1 MRRKRLKEISH
12 IYNAALELP
21 ESERA
26 AFLETCEDE
35 DLRQEVL
42 SLLRDEDK
50 AKSFL
55 EEHALDV
62 ASRLKARTQPS
73 LLGRRLGSF
82 NLISMLGKGGMGEVY
97 RAKDQKLG
105 RDVAIK
111 VLSEEFAQDDMRI
124 SRFQREAKLLA
135 SLNHPNISSIHGLEE
150 SDGIHFLVLELVEGD
165 TLADRIKSGP
175 IPVEESLKLALQ
187 ITEAL
192 EAAHEK
198 GVIHRDLKPANI
210 KVTPDGKVKVLDFGL
225 AKAFAGDSENINL
238 SNSPTL
244 SDAATQQGVILG
256 TAAYMSPEQARGNP
270 VDKRADIWAFG
281 VVLFEMLTGRQVFS
295 ENTVS
300 DTLASVL
307 KTDPKWDSLPQ
318 NLHPRIRLMLERC
331 LEKDVK
337 SRSSGIGEVRADIDK
352 VLADPSGVFAQ
363 TITAETA
370 QKKLRTILPWVA
382 AAIVV
387 AGVVGWLLKPASPPE
402 PRQVHRY
409 PFNLQEGQKFGP
421 HDSLLIS
428 KDGNKIAHEVNGQ
441 LYLRDT
447 NNLTARPIQ
456 GVDENPSGSF
466 LSPDGKWIGYFS
478 PNDSQLKKID
488 VTSGTPVPICS
499 TSYPIRGVSWEEDDT
514 IVFSDGDSI
523 KQVSAKGGTPKVI
536 VKREEYESYSSPQI
550 LPDGK
555 SILFTVGGGLLSLDN
570 GRQRLGPQ
578 VAVQS
583 LESGK
588 RKILPLQG
596 NSARYLPTG
605 HIVYTVDNN
614 LFAVAFDLDRLELI
628 GDSVPMDEGVSQW
641 AISDKGTLIYVPRTT
656 QPRTTPP
663 TAKFNLVWVDRQG
676 KMEEIPV
683 RPDDYASPRISP
695 DGTKVAIAINAEG
708 GSSDIYILDLDNE
721 TPRRRLT
728 FENEN
733 STDPLWT
740 PDGERIVFIA
750 GEGDEMG
757 IYWKNENGTG
767 EEELLTLVSDGGGPP
782 WSLADNG
789 KTLVTTKSSLG
800 GMGRITGAMMMGMG
814 LGPDGRRRGRGSGF
828 GRAPD
833 SEESSTS
840 EEPPLSTDIGTLSME
855 GDHEWKSILQIEG
868 IVTALQISP
877 DGRWMAYSSPQS
889 GILVRPFPDVNSG
902 SQWQVSASPARGC
915 LWSPPDG
922 SELYYIAPRSNSP
935 TADSAPKVNA
945 DLLAKMFGASASK
958 IMAVIVETEP
968 TFKSGK
974 FNSNFKP
981 IDIGVRPGGPF
992 SQNFDIS
999 PVDKRFLMLK
1009 EVETAE
1015 DESRAEESTTEE
1027 STEDESRKYIV
1038 VTNWFEELKERVPVD

>member
-1 MRRKRLKEISH
+1 MRRKRLKDISH

-26 AFLETCEDE
+26 AFLETCEDR

-42 SLLRDEDK
+42 SLLKNEDK

-55 EEHALDV
+55 EERALDV
-62 ASRLKARTQPS
+62 ASRLKASTQPS
-73 LLGRRLGSF
+73 LLGRQLGSF
-82 NLISMLGKGGMGEVY
+82 NLISVLGKGGMGEVY

-210 KVTPDGKVKVLDFGL
+210 KVTPDGNVKVLDFGL
-225 AKAFAGDSENINL
+225 AKAYGGDSDNFNL

-244 SDAATQQGVILG
+244 SEAATQQGVILG

-307 KTDPKWDSLPQ
+307 KSEPKWNSLPM

-331 LEKDVK
+331 LKKESKN
-337 SRSSGIGEVRADIDK
+337 RYSSISDARVDIQE

-363 TITAETA
+363 PITAESP
-370 QKKLRTILPWVA
+370 QKKLRTILPLIA
-382 AAIVV
+382 GAIVV
-387 AGVVGWLLKPASPPE
+387 AGVVGWLLKPAPPPQ

-409 PFNLQEGQKFGP
+409 QFNLPEGQEFGP
-421 HDSLLIS
+421 HAPLFIS
-428 KDGNKIAHEVNGQ
+428 KDGTKIAYAANEQ
-441 LYLRDT
+441 LYLKNT
-447 NNLTARPIQ
+447 HELTARLVQ
-456 GVDENPSGSF
+456 GVDDNLSSPF
-466 LSPDGKWIGYFS
+466 LSPDGKWIGYRSWDDRPSDQSDQSF
-478 PNDSQLKKID
+478 QLKKID
-488 VTSGTPVPICS
+488 IMGGTPMPICNAS
-499 TSYPIRGVSWEEDDT
+499 SPFGGASWEEDDT
-514 IVFSDGDSI
+514 IVFIDGDGI
-523 KQVSAKGGTPKVI
+523 KQVSDNGGNPKAI
-536 VKREEYESYSSPQI
+536 VKAEGNEMFSSPQI

-555 SILFTVGGGLLSLDN
+555 SILFAVRDLSPLDSI
-570 GRQRLGPQ
+570 RQRLEPQ
-578 VAVQS
+578 VVVQS
-583 LESGK
+583 LESGE
-588 RKILPLQG
+588 RTILPLQG
-596 NSARYLPTG
+596 DSARYLPTG
-605 HIVYTVDNN
+605 HIVYSQVPNNN
-614 LFAVAFDLDRLELI
+614 LFAVAFDVDRLELI

-641 AISDKGTLIYVPRTT
+641 AISDSGTLVYRPDTAP
-656 QPRTTPP
+656 PRTTPP
-663 TAKFNLVWVDRQG
+663 MAEFNLVWVDRQG

-683 RPDDYASPRISP
+683 RPDGYDSPKISP
-695 DGTKVAIAINAEG
+695 DGTKVAITINAEG
-708 GSSDIYILDLDNE
+708 GSSDIYILYLDNE

-767 EEELLTLVSDGGGPP
+767 EEELLTLVSDGGGLP
-782 WSLADNG
+782 WSWADDG

-800 GMGRITGAMMMGMG
+800 GMGRIPPEMLM
-814 LGPDGRRRGRGSGF
+814 GRRIGGGLGRGSGF
-828 GRAPD
+828 GRAQDP
-833 SEESSTS
+833 EESSTS
-840 EEPPLSTDIGTLSME
+840 EEPTLSTDIGTLSME
-855 GDHEWKSILQIEG
+855 GDHEWKSILH
-868 IVTALQISP
+868 IVGMVRDLQISP
-877 DGRWMAYSSPQS
+877 DGKWMAYSSQS
-889 GILVRPFPDVNSG
+889 GVFVRPFPDVDSG
-902 SQWQVSASPARGC
+902 GLRQVPASTAIGC

-922 SELYYIAPRSNSP
+922 RELFYVNIEGSSFSFSSDFSFQLIA
-935 TADSAPKVNA
+935 
-945 DLLAKMFGASASK
+945 
-958 IMAVIVETEP
+958 IEVETEP
-968 TFKSGK
+968 TFN
-974 FNSNFKP
+974 FVRSNP
-981 IDIGVRPGGPF
+981 ILNLRDIGLRNPINILQRGIG
-992 SQNFDIS
+992 
-999 PVDKRFLMLK
+999 VDPDGKRFLMLK
-1009 EVETAE
+1009 PVETAE
-1015 DESRAEESTTEE
+1015 DESQVEESTTEE
-1027 STEDESRKYIV
+1027 PRNKIIFV
-1038 VTNWFEELKERVPVD
+1038 LNWFEDLKKKVPVD